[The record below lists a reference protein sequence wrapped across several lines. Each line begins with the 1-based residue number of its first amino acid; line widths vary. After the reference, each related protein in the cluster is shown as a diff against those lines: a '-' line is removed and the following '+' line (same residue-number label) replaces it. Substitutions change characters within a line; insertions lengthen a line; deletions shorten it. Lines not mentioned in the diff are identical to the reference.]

1 MLLCFFCLIYFDLN
15 WRLPGSSL
23 NKLHHQQR
31 DLRGGNRVE
40 SRSRIRKKQKPR
52 ISSPS
57 EVTTF
62 VSGCQKLMPCPGTH
76 KRTRDPVRYIVS
88 LDISRIRNEEMKLKL
103 EALVFSLPIFAPSP
117 HHLCEL
123 NGSLVERNEINIR
136 KLQSNLCENR
146 IQSRQ
151 AAFSGPVQGEYDAMQ
166 DPCDQNSRRVTRS
179 RMMF

>member
-1 MLLCFFCLIYFDLN
+1 
-15 WRLPGSSL
+15 
-23 NKLHHQQR
+23 
-31 DLRGGNRVE
+31 
-40 SRSRIRKKQKPR
+40 
-52 ISSPS
+52 
-57 EVTTF
+57 
-62 VSGCQKLMPCPGTH
+62 MPCPGTH
-76 KRTRDPVRYIVS
+76 KRTQDPVRYIVS